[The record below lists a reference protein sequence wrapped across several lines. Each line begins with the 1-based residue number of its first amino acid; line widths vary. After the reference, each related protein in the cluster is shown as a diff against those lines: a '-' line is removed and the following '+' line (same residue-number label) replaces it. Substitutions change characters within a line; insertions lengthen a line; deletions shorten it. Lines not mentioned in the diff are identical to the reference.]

1 MSDEGLS
8 APPPPYDSVV
18 IEQVSNLVDE
28 REQTK
33 RNDDRRVTA
42 YHSYDTTTQH
52 KHNERNRREERGT
65 EGEREDDRIHKHRNH
80 HHHYGDKLTPLDLFV
95 LFSFLFSLL
104 LSSFLLSF
112 RVEQGGMSAEA
123 EGGVAAQGDT
133 DASELS
139 VKVYDPVKQGEG
151 MSAYVSYRVEAKTNL
166 PQYQQQVN
174 EVIRRFKDFAW
185 LKSKLEE
192 KNPGVI
198 GKTNTHTHT

>member
-1 MSDEGLS
+1 
-8 APPPPYDSVV
+8 
-18 IEQVSNLVDE
+18 
-28 REQTK
+28 
-33 RNDDRRVTA
+33 
-42 YHSYDTTTQH
+42 
-52 KHNERNRREERGT
+52 
-65 EGEREDDRIHKHRNH
+65 
-80 HHHYGDKLTPLDLFV
+80 
-95 LFSFLFSLL
+95 
-104 LSSFLLSF
+104 
-112 RVEQGGMSAEA
+112 MSAEA

-198 GKTNTHTHT
+198 GKTNTHTHTHTLKDRNNPNDQQRLVGLLLLLVVLMGSIGCKHKTTRTKIADDTFLLLLLLILW